1 MPLVHRCKWTT
12 RKVVGNPVE
21 NDDEDAMVGVVVLDV
36 DGEPR
41 WTGNVGAVAAVKGT
55 AVAASQSEETWL
67 HEVVVAAAGPVVAMA
82 TAADCL
88 EEDVH
93 GECDEHPDAKA
104 KAPSDV
110 A

>member
-1 MPLVHRCKWTT
+1 MQADNTKSS
-12 RKVVGNPVE
+12 RKSSK

-41 WTGNVGAVAAVKGT
+41 WTGNVGAVAAVKGS
-55 AVAASQSEETWL
+55 AAAAAQSEEAWL
-67 HEVVVAAAGPVVAMA
+67 DEAVVVPDAAGPVVAMA
-82 TAADCL
+82 AAADCL